1 MGSGR
6 FGVQAP
12 GTAALLRRSLH
23 CVTALFLTFS
33 QLCGAFN
40 LDVETPAVY
49 SGPTGS
55 YFGYA
60 VDFYVA
66 DPSRYVILQINCRK
80 CCTFQVP
87 NPKVFA

>member
-6 FGVQAP
+6 FRVKAP
-12 GTAALLRRSLH
+12 GTAAPLRRSLR
-23 CVTALFLTFS
+23 CVTALFLTLS

-66 DPSRYVILQINCRK
+66 DPSR
-80 CCTFQVP
+80 
-87 NPKVFA
+87 